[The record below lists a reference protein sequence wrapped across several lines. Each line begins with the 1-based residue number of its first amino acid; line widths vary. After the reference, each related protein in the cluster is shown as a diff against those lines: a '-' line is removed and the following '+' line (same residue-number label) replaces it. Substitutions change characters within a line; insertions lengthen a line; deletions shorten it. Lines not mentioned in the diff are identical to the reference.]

1 MIIKQKTIEKLA
13 LRDEDAFERVYSQ
26 TKKGVY
32 IVIYNIVKDY
42 ELTQDLMQDVYLL
55 MLDKIDKY
63 KPQTN
68 FYNWLLMIAKNKAL
82 DTYRRNQ
89 KLTYI
94 DDVDYDQKLTSI
106 EEDPSQKD
114 EFEALL
120 SVLSDEERQII
131 LFKIVD
137 DMKHKDIAKLIDK
150 PLGTVIWIYHEAL
163 KKMKKGWG

>member
-13 LRDEDAFERVYSQ
+13 LRDEDAFERVYAQ

-94 DDVDYDQKLTSI
+94 DDVDYDQKFTSI

-114 EFEALL
+114 EFESLL
-120 SVLSDEERQII
+120 SVLSDDERQII

-137 DMKHKDIAKLIDK
+137 DMKHKDIAKLVDK

>member
-13 LRDEDAFERVYSQ
+13 LRDEDAFENVYTR

-42 ELTQDLMQDVYLL
+42 EQTQDIMQDVYLL

-89 KLTYI
+89 KLAHI
-94 DDVDYDQKLTSI
+94 DDVDYDQKFISI
-106 EEDPSQKD
+106 EETPSQKD
-114 EFEALL
+114 EFESLL
-120 SVLSDEERQII
+120 SVLSDEERQIV

-137 DMKHKDIAKLIDK
+137 DMKHKDIAKLLKK